1 MNDRSVIVILTDA
14 AVTAVRPEAQP
25 LRLARRAFALPDS
38 IFALEHPEE
47 LAVTI
52 REVLNELA
60 ASETPATLVIP
71 LNWAFTH
78 VLPAGKRPSDESLAF
93 EFESFLPV
101 ALEALTCTFVRRNG
115 KTLALAVPTAPM
127 LALLS
132 ALEHEGVAVAHG
144 FIDAVALGLRATKPE
159 MTTAILDQRWMRGF
173 TLEDNLPAPFL
184 IGFGEEPPL
193 LNREVRRQG
202 PVKEEAWTILDLRTM
217 APTPE
222 SGRESDESGAAMT
235 HIESDESNAAMK
247 RVADAVS
254 RLEEGDLRVGALA
267 SRGRGSQVERR
278 AQLALV
284 SAILLLIGVLA
295 GLHVRSRTL
304 NEQRVA
310 LEAAQR
316 NVYATVFPVET
327 LPAGAA
333 LRLASERKRLE
344 GLTRQGSKT
353 PGSPAD
359 APLDALRAWV
369 AELPADVRIF
379 LETVR
384 LDENQLALRGKTAE
398 HRDAERIVEALSK
411 VEGVEARPPRTTRL
425 NEGGVEFSILGK
437 RLGDE

>member
-1 MNDRSVIVILTDA
+1 MKSSSVIVMLSDS

-38 IFALEHPEE
+38 IFALEHSEE

-78 VLPAGKRPSDESLAF
+78 RLPAGKRLSDEVLAF

-101 ALEALTCTFVRRNG
+101 ALEALTWTFVRRNG
-115 KTLALAVPTAPM
+115 KALALAVPTAPM

-132 ALEHEGVAVAHG
+132 ALEREGVAVAHE
-144 FIDAVALGLRATKPE
+144 FIDVLALGLQAAKSE
-159 MTTAILDQRWMRGF
+159 GTTAILDQRWMRGF

-202 PVKEEAWTILDLRTM
+202 PVKEEAWTILDLRKM

-222 SGRESDESGAAMT
+222 SGR
-235 HIESDESNAAMK
+235 ESDESNAAMK

-267 SRGRGSQVERR
+267 SRGRWSHVENR

-353 PGSPAD
+353 PDSPAD

-379 LETVR
+379 LENVR
-384 LDENQLALRGKTAE
+384 LDGNQIALRGKTVE
-398 HRDAERIVEALSK
+398 HRDAEKIVEALSK

-425 NEGGVEFSILGK
+425 TDGGVEFSILGK